1 MVSLVLPRKW
11 GKKLAPLQT
20 LQRKLTYTSYSGFN
34 IFWRK
39 LNFIILFCIGNYYIR
54 MQTYARM
61 YFFKNIRKL
70 LLNTE
75 GSAVEIQK
83 EIINKEFTR

>member
-1 MVSLVLPRKW
+1 
-11 GKKLAPLQT
+11 
-20 LQRKLTYTSYSGFN
+20 
-34 IFWRK
+34 
-39 LNFIILFCIGNYYIR
+39 